1 MTVGAA
7 QQAKGTLGGTP
18 IANLLVYALDR
29 RLSGTLVIEDPQK
42 QKSAISFRRG
52 IPSKVKLGPLVAAL
66 SELAV
71 AAGVLD
77 EARADA
83 TFEQSRAEG
92 RLHGDVLESEG
103 LVEPSALTELLVE
116 QIAKKVEWLCGLSPE
131 SLFGYYDGQ
140 DFLQAYGGQNEL
152 PVDPLH
158 VIWRAVRI
166 QASAAVVD
174 ATLARLGGREAR
186 LHPRSRVNRFG
197 FSPRERGI
205 VDVLRAKPQPLPTLV
220 QTGLLPERELK
231 KVLYALVVT
240 RHLDLGSGALPIGI
254 EVTSIL
260 PGSAMSVPPGMST
273 GVPSPPAA
281 AAFAPKAALP
291 VEKPAPA
298 AAPLPQKA
306 SPEMEA
312 MRREIRERAERV
324 GSQNYY
330 QILGVA
336 QDAPTGTIQSAFF
349 QLAKQWHPDRL
360 GPELNDLRDLA
371 MRVFARMS
379 EAHQV
384 LSNDE
389 QRKEYE
395 RLMREGGAAPDEQE
409 MVQRVLRAATA
420 FQKAEVLA
428 RRGNLAEAE
437 KYAQI
442 AVENDGDQ
450 AEYVALYADLLS
462 QKPERAQSG
471 NYEDVLKMVN
481 DARRTQPDNLKVR
494 LYRARVL
501 KRSGDL
507 EAAHRE
513 FRSIVEH
520 DAHNVEAARE
530 VRLHEMR
537 RGGRGTDPK
546 KSTDGKNT
554 GNKTTGTSNKTTGTG
569 KRKEPPPD
577 PGLFGK
583 LFKR

>member
-1 MTVGAA
+1 MTGSA
-7 QQAKGTLGGTP
+7 QQATGTLGGTP

-29 RLSGTLVIEDPQK
+29 RLSGTLVIEDPEK

-52 IPSKVKLGPLVAAL
+52 VPARVKLGQLVSPL

-71 AAGVLD
+71 TVGAVDPMRARSTFD
-77 EARADA
+77 QARAA
-83 TFEQSRAEG
+83 G
-92 RLHGDVLESEG
+92 RLHGDVLVAEG
-103 LVEPSALTELLVE
+103 LIEPSTLIDLLVE
-116 QIAKKVEWLCGLSPE
+116 QIGKKIESLCALPPE

-140 DFLQAYGGQNEL
+140 DFLQGYGGTEEL
-152 PVDPLH
+152 PVEALH
-158 VIWRAVRI
+158 VIWRAIRV
-166 QASAAVVD
+166 QASAEAVD

-197 FSPRERGI
+197 FTPRERGI
-205 VDVLRAKPQPLPTLV
+205 VDVLRAKPQPVPALV

-240 RHLDLGSGALPIGI
+240 RHLDLGSGALPIGV
-254 EVTSIL
+254 ELTSMT
-260 PGSAMSVPPGMST
+260 PPATFASEPPRVAPASQSAA
-273 GVPSPPAA
+273 PAA
-281 AAFAPKAALP
+281 AASP
-291 VEKPAPA
+291 KPAPA
-298 AAPLPQKA
+298 TAVKAAAAAGGRAAGPAPA
-306 SPEMEA
+306 TSAPTPEVEA
-312 MRREIRERAERV
+312 MHREIRERAERV
-324 GSQNYY
+324 GAQNYY
-330 QILGVA
+330 EILGVA

-360 GPELNDLRDLA
+360 GPELADVRDQA

-384 LSNDE
+384 LTNDE

-428 RRGNLAEAE
+428 RRGNLLEAE

-442 AVENDGDQ
+442 AVENDAEQ

-462 QKPERAQSG
+462 QKPERTQSN
-471 NYEDVLKMVN
+471 NYEAVLKMVN
-481 DARRTQPDNLKVR
+481 DARRLQPNNLKVR

-501 KRSGDL
+501 KRSGDV

-513 FRSIVEH
+513 FRSIVEQ

-537 RGGRGTDPK
+537 RGARGTDPK
-546 KSTDGKNT
+546 KSTDGKST
-554 GNKTTGTSNKTTGTG
+554 GKTTG
-569 KRKEPPPD
+569 KRSESKPD